1 MSERLIDASP
11 PAKIGAMVESAAT
24 DMKRL
29 APVANLV
36 GIPGGQRAHLRA
48 IGREIFCA

>member
-1 MSERLIDASP
+1 MAAKDATP

-29 APVANLV
+29 APKAAKASD
-36 GIPGGQRAHLRA
+36 PAA
-48 IGREIFCA
+48 KA

>member
-1 MSERLIDASP
+1 VPIAAIEDRA

-29 APVANLV
+29 APNAAKASA
-36 GIPGGQRAHLRA
+36 PAA
-48 IGREIFCA
+48 KA